1 MGPADASKVNDDD
14 DLLDAGSPTG
24 TLRWTPLQYA
34 CAAGDIAV
42 ATTLLENDNNLV
54 HQVGQCAHAAGFDEI
69 AALLGPS
76 TPSTASPSDSG
87 VRDWLASIGLGQ
99 YAHAFVQAGFDDVNF
114 LHENGLTTE
123 DVVALGVVKR
133 GHQLKLKR
141 LYQIDRFIHKPDDDT
156 DSHYTSSD
164 NSSEDDSS
172 EGDDDE

>member
-1 MGPADASKVNDDD
+1 MSSSFYIRQA
-14 DLLDAGSPTG
+14 G
-24 TLRWTPLQYA
+24 TLP
-34 CAAGDIAV
+34 I
-42 ATTLLENDNNLV
+42 E
-54 HQVGQCAHAAGFDEI
+54 CAHATGFDEI
-69 AALLGPS
+69 TALLGPS
-76 TPSTASPSDSG
+76 TPSTSPPSDSG